1 MTFYLTQRGEGY
13 ALCREAEAASDG
25 VWHIRICGGEGCGM
39 LHVNGLPRPVRG
51 GRVSLAAEWLREGEN
66 ALVYTE
72 KNLRYTLE
80 PVRRAGDVI
89 CLTPPDPEVLYL
101 RLAEQHQRLA
111 ALLTQAEERLAALEK
126 QAAGFPLFS

>member
-13 ALCREAEAASDG
+13 ALCREAEPICGGA
-25 VWHIRICGGEGCGM
+25 WNIRICGGEGCGM

-66 ALVYTE
+66 TLTYTE
-72 KNLRYTLE
+72 KALRYTLE

-89 CLTPPDPEVLYL
+89 CLMPPDPEVLYL
-101 RLAEQHQRLA
+101 RLAEQQERMS
-111 ALLTQAEERLAALEK
+111 ALLTQAEQRLAALEK